1 MHLQAALGVS
11 LNYTTGPVPETEAA
25 WTKTLEIAKSLG
37 DLEYQLR
44 ALRGLWAHWMNAG
57 EYRASLAIAYE
68 FSALAATTGDP
79 AALGAADRMAGIILH
94 YLGDQT
100 GARQH
105 LERRLARA
113 VSPVRQSQPVR
124 FLIDQRVA
132 ARSLLARILW
142 LQGFPDQAVSTARLA
157 VEEAEASGHALSLCH
172 ALAQA
177 ACPVATLNGDV
188 AAAQSFTAV
197 LLDRARELGLSGW
210 IARGHCFQGTL
221 LIMRRDFVAGL
232 PLLRDALEEMREGG
246 AAPGYPAFLA
256 LFARGLGL
264 AGQVTEGLA
273 VIDQALELSERHEER
288 WSLPEVSRNKGELLL
303 LGGLVGAAVA
313 AEDCFR
319 QALDWA
325 HRDGAL
331 SYELRA
337 AFSFGRLRRDQGR
350 SSEAHD
356 LVASVYR
363 RFTEGFETAD
373 LQTAKRVLDE
383 LNSPH
388 RQ

>member
-1 MHLQAALGVS
+1 VS
-11 LNYTTGPVPETEAA
+11 GRN
-25 WTKTLEIAKSLG
+25 
-37 DLEYQLR
+37 
-44 ALRGLWAHWMNAG
+44 
-57 EYRASLAIAYE
+57 
-68 FSALAATTGDP
+68 
-79 AALGAADRMAGIILH
+79 
-94 YLGDQT
+94 
-100 GARQH
+100 
-105 LERRLARA
+105 
-113 VSPVRQSQPVR
+113 SQW
-124 FLIDQRVA
+124 RV
-132 ARSLLARILW
+132 
-142 LQGFPDQAVSTARLA
+142 V
-157 VEEAEASGHALSLCH
+157 
-172 ALAQA
+172 
-177 ACPVATLNGDV
+177 
-188 AAAQSFTAV
+188 AAQSFTAV

-350 SSEAHD
+350 S
-356 LVASVYR
+356 L
-363 RFTEGFETAD
+363 
-373 LQTAKRVLDE
+373 RVGE
-383 LNSPH
+383 LGARPVG
-388 RQ
+388 